1 MTSNVDVDLFEDL
14 PAASTDVPV
23 GSNPDGQPTEVAE
36 SADGQSTGDSDTD
49 ESPVETVAQV
59 PDGAMSITEF
69 AAFMT
74 KTLMREKFEAG
85 EDLDMSE
92 YVVPQ
97 SVYQTVKAQR
107 DRIPHVLVK
116 GEDDTEARV
125 YILTEPA
132 TTWWKARKER
142 LATRGSGA
150 QRASSRTPEDN
161 LNLLATA
168 VAKHLYSVDR
178 QALWVERVAQS
189 EKLIVKYKGFL
200 SDAKVA
206 EETVALAIQEATDQY
221 NKDKADKDAE
231 KASKKTSGKDK
242 VTDED

>member
-1 MTSNVDVDLFEDL
+1 MTSDVDIFDDL
-14 PAASTDVPV
+14 SNPAPVGTGAEAASEDQLSEANT
-23 GSNPDGQPTEVAE
+23 E
-36 SADGQSTGDSDTD
+36 SADSQNSGDTDND

-74 KTLMREKFEAG
+74 KTLMKEKFEAG

-116 GEDDTEARV
+116 GADDTEARV
-125 YILTEPA
+125 YILTVPA
-132 TTWWKARKER
+132 TEWWKARKER

-168 VAKHLYSVDR
+168 VNKSLYAIDR
-178 QALWVERVAQS
+178 RELWVNRVAQTAA
-189 EKLIVKYKGFL
+189 LVDKYRGFL
-200 SDAKVA
+200 NDAKVA
-206 EETVALAIQEATDQY
+206 EETIELAIQEATDQY
-221 NKDKADKDAE
+221 NADKAEKEAE
-231 KASKKTSGKDK
+231 KASKKGSKDK
-242 VTDED
+242 TDED